1 MRSLLSIR
9 NPLLVALLVAAL
21 LAAPG
26 FAQAPPPA
34 IPAVSASPITTSGT
48 VGPAWSSLPIWGGDV
63 WSLAI
68 HPQDP
73 DMVFAGTS
81 AGQIYLSRDGG
92 RTWVDAGSYLPF
104 PGWVVSS
111 LRFDPNSDSSRPR
124 LWAALRGIWG
134 GGHVA
139 SSDDLGRTWISRAR
153 EGLPNEPV
161 YALALTPGHPG
172 RVFAGTVSGVYG
184 TEDEG
189 KTWRYLTPGLPEVQ
203 KVTSLLVDADQPDT
217 VIAGTWRR
225 AYRSDDAGKTWSGV
239 FEGMVLDSEVFTL
252 TPVAGKPGEIWAS
265 TCGWVYV
272 THDRGGKWERFKEG
286 FEERRTTGFAVLP
299 NGRLLAGT
307 VAGLHISDDAGKTFR
322 RVGDPGI
329 SILTIAYSPAK
340 PNRIVI
346 ATEGA
351 GVWTS
356 DDGGSTLRPGS
367 GGMINTRVGAFAVA
381 GKELMVAV
389 NHAGP
394 FSGVYSSHDA
404 GRSFDDFAFLPT
416 VLDLAVHKGRV
427 FAATE
432 SGLFE
437 RRGKGWHW
445 VRDLGVGMVEQFISE
460 GPRLLARTPDA
471 IFEFNGKLFVRRPF
485 QHGIPRSAALYGN
498 ALWISNAQ
506 GLYRLTGNAADAN
519 NPIPAPFPGG
529 RLQPLEG
536 QLLLW
541 GTGGTFTRTG
551 ADGGWTELTSESS
564 RLLATGDERFP
575 AVMISGDAVR
585 LFDRE
590 ARKFQALPIPVPA
603 RDVSAAQ
610 VIGGRLLLGTSGY
623 GVLARDLPGPV
634 AVEEQTT
641 R

>member
-9 NPLLVALLVAAL
+9 NCRTSPCWTIPALLLGAVL
-21 LAAPG
+21 LAVPA
-26 FAQAPPPA
+26 FAAGVSTPA
-34 IPAVSASPITTSGT
+34 AA
-48 VGPAWSSLPIWGGDV
+48 GPAWSSLPIWGGDV

-92 RTWVDAGSYLPF
+92 RTWVDAGPALPF

-111 LRFDPNSDSSRPR
+111 LRFDPNSDASDSSHPPR
-124 LWAALRGIWG
+124 LWAALRGVWG

-161 YALALTPGHPG
+161 YALALVPGHPG
-172 RVFAGTVSGVYG
+172 RIFAGTISGVYG
-184 TEDEG
+184 TEDAG
-189 KTWRYLTPGLPEVQ
+189 KTWRYLTPSLPEVQ
-203 KVTSLLVDADQPDT
+203 KVTSLLVDPGQPDT

-225 AYRSDDAGKTWSGV
+225 AYRSDDAGKSWAGV

-252 TPVAGKPGEIWAS
+252 TPIADKPGEIWAS

-272 THDRGGKWERFKEG
+272 THDRGGKWERFKDG
-286 FEERRTTGFAVLP
+286 FEERRTTAFAALP

-307 VAGLHISDDAGKTFR
+307 VAGLHVSDDGGKTFR

-329 SILTIAYSPAK
+329 SILNIAYSPAK
-340 PNRIVI
+340 PQRIVI

-356 DDGGSTLRPGS
+356 DDGGTTLRPGS

-394 FSGVYSSHDA
+394 FSGVYSSHDG

-416 VLDLAVHKGRV
+416 VLDLAVYKGRV

-432 SGLFE
+432 NGLFE

-445 VRDLGVGMVEQFISE
+445 VRDLGVGTVEQLIAE

-471 IFEFNGKLFVRRPF
+471 LFEFNGKIFTRRPF
-485 QHGIPRSAALYGN
+485 QHGIPHSAAFYGN
-498 ALWISNAQ
+498 ALWVTDAQ
-506 GLYRLTGNAADAN
+506 GLYRLTANAADTN
-519 NPIPAPFPGG
+519 HTVPAPFPGG

-541 GTGGTFTRTG
+541 GSGGTYTRTG
-551 ADGGWTELTSESS
+551 TDGDWTELTSESS
-564 RLLATGDERFP
+564 RLLSTGDERFP
-575 AVMISGDAVR
+575 AVMISGDTVR

-590 ARKFQALPIPVPA
+590 ARKFQALAIPVPA
-603 RDVSAAQ
+603 RDVAAAR
-610 VIGGRLLLGTSGY
+610 VIDGRLLLGTSGY
-623 GVLARDLPGPV
+623 GVLARDLPGP
-634 AVEEQTT
+634 AALAEQTT